1 MKKFIIIF
9 VYIIVLI
16 SLTGL
21 EYKIFLNN
29 TAYYISLYDIFG
41 NYKYHIANSNT
52 MHELIE
58 LNKTTET
65 DITQIRIND
74 SSPYGYLL
82 TYTFSNSKTSS
93 IWLEEN
99 PSKYIEYIKD
109 NGHDGVKIYNKYFKV
124 FLCIIIILLIL
135 PIFLLLFYLIFKF
148 L

>member
-1 MKKFIIIF
+1 MKKIIIIS

-16 SLTGL
+16 SLIRL

-29 TAYYISLYDIFG
+29 TAYYINLYDIFG
-41 NYKYHIANSNT
+41 NYKYHIANDSI

-58 LNKTTET
+58 LNKNPRA

-82 TYTFSNSKTSS
+82 TYTFSNRETFS
-93 IWLEEN
+93 IWLENN
-99 PSKYIEYIKD
+99 PSKYIDYIKD
-109 NGHDGVKIYNKYFKV
+109 NGHDGVKIYNRYFKI
-124 FLCIIIILLIL
+124 FLYIIIILLVL
-135 PIFLLLFYLIFKF
+135 PIFLLSFYSIFKF